1 MNHNMKRMSG
11 VVTVMFL
18 SFTSNI
24 NASNIDVSI
33 CLENDG
39 SCLVKCGQ
47 NEKLFS
53 NINELSSSLNYFT
66 GDYLNIS
73 SVNTI
78 DNIYNNE
85 IKNNKNR
92 LYNPVLNSY
101 TIKSVDNEIVFN
113 GIQNKIPCNIS
124 LKSNFIKN
132 ELGPRIIFNC
142 SSNGASFPHV
152 YVKTNILLFLING
165 NSSNNVSVGTIHSL
179 AATNSNASVF
189 VNENVKLGNAAIGL
203 YDNLQSNTTNS
214 K

>member
-1 MNHNMKRMSG
+1 MFG
-11 VVTVMFL
+11 VVILLCL

-33 CLENDG
+33 YLKEDG
-39 SCLVKCGQ
+39 SCSVKCGQ

-53 NINELSSSLNYFT
+53 NINELSSSLNDFT

-113 GIQNKIPCNIS
+113 GIQNKMPCNIS
-124 LKSNFIKN
+124 LESGFIRS
-132 ELGPRIIFNC
+132 EIGPGIIFNC

-152 YVKTNILLFLING
+152 YVNPNISLFLING
-165 NSSNNVSVGTIHSL
+165 NLFNNLMVIYLIMLVLEQYIRL
-179 AATNSNASVF
+179 RRLIVMQAF
-189 VNENVKLGNAAIGL
+189 L
-203 YDNLQSNTTNS
+203 
-214 K
+214 